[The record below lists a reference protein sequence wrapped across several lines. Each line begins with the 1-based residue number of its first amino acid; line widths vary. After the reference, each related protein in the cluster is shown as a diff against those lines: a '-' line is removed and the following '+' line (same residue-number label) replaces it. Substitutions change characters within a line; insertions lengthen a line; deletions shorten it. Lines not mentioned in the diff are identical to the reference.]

1 MGVGLGLALGV
12 GFALAQQRWGLIR
25 MAGEAFLMEA
35 YPVRIEAA
43 DLAAVGFGVLLLGTA
58 IGAATA
64 AGVIGRK

>member
-1 MGVGLGLALGV
+1 
-12 GFALAQQRWGLIR
+12 
-25 MAGEAFLMEA
+25 MEA